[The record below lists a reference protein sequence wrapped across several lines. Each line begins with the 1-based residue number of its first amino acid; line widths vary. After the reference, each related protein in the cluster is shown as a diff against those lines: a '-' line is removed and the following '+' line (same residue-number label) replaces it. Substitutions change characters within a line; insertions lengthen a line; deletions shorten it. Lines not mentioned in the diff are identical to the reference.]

1 MFKIKTTIKLKIT
14 IKLNLIQCAC
24 VRVSIGFAI
33 YERTAERSDRGKAEI
48 CRPSAVAL

>member
-1 MFKIKTTIKLKIT
+1 MSKIKTTIKLKIT
-14 IKLNLIQCAC
+14 IKFNTMC

-33 YERTAERSDRGKAEI
+33 YERTAERSDREKAEI